1 MYEMLLPYLS
11 FRFHM
16 PALLQSPG
24 LWKLHRQSHRSA
36 HRSVCRTFQ
45 PVHNTFK
52 QSSCH
57 IPVRLPCCK
66 AGIKMNMRLYKWRK
80 HQLSITVYHLFPWLI
95 FQIRS
100 YFCYFS
106 ICDLYTF
113 QFFIIFYTCIFNN
126 MFPSPAPFSVYFFL
140 DTANPTK

>member
-1 MYEMLLPYLS
+1 M
-11 FRFHM
+11 
-16 PALLQSPG
+16 AQIN
-24 LWKLHRQSHRSA
+24 A
-36 HRSVCRTFQ
+36 HIYRIS
-45 PVHNTFK
+45 
-52 QSSCH
+52 H
-57 IPVRLPCCK
+57 IPTAHGIPWIKNIIRTK
-66 AGIKMNMRLYKWRK
+66 RHITAGLCQFFYTGKTSALWICVCTTSQMNMRLYKWRK